1 MESHKKDIE
10 ANRTSTKAPSKNP
23 GAMAGFVAVSQ
34 PRSGQGRML
43 SSLWDVVKEDRNQWA
58 LKSRGERALDLRVKN
73 SG

>member
-43 SSLWDVVKEDRNQWA
+43 SSL
-58 LKSRGERALDLRVKN
+58 
-73 SG
+73 